1 MLVSLSPSPLPITF
15 PLSISLSHSQCPSPP
30 YRAYLHLQRFAS
42 NIYIFISKKHKH
54 IQDCLGDP
62 TCHVF
67 ERGKD
72 DLWHLQT
79 GKKHPPTP
87 FRERDYRHVRPSSAQ
102 VFFFLSYQLLLFF
115 LPNSFLPSYLLVFS
129 LSHLHRQWQE
139 SCLPKK
145 AWLSRWACRGICLPR
160 ATWLIVISTSKIP
173 RI

>member
-1 MLVSLSPSPLPITF
+1 MTQHGLAKKVKLA
-15 PLSISLSHSQCPSPP
+15 
-30 YRAYLHLQRFAS
+30 RG
-42 NIYIFISKKHKH
+42 NIFISKDGTTMVRINFINKKHKH

-79 GKKHPPTP
+79 GKKHPPIP
-87 FRERDYRHVRPSSAQ
+87 FRERDYRYVRPSSAQ

-139 SCLPKK
+139 SFLLKK
-145 AWLSRWACRGICLPR
+145 A
-160 ATWLIVISTSKIP
+160 
-173 RI
+173 

>member
-1 MLVSLSPSPLPITF
+1 MTQHGLAKKVKLARGDIF
-15 PLSISLSHSQCPSPP
+15 ISKDGTTMV
-30 YRAYLHLQRFAS
+30 RI
-42 NIYIFISKKHKH
+42 NFISKKHKH

-87 FRERDYRHVRPSSAQ
+87 FRERDYRYVRPSSAQ

-139 SCLPKK
+139 SFLLKK
-145 AWLSRWACRGICLPR
+145 A
-160 ATWLIVISTSKIP
+160 
-173 RI
+173 